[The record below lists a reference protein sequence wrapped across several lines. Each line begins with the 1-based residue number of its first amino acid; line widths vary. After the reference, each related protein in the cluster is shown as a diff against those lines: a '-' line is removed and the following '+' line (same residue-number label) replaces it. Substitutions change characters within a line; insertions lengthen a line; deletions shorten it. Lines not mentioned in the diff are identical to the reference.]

1 MSGNFRL
8 RGTLK
13 YSPHPLV
20 IYSRAPVQPSLVFS
34 LVSLKRSADIDLY
47 NQQLAPSMQ
56 RRPGTDCGAIPAS
69 GWRQVR
75 SESNRGAAGS
85 ELQRKRPTPS
95 RHARCSRLQ
104 WVNFVSDFVGD
115 QPGDP
120 DAMVHPPNGELC
132 NRTSFAPE
140 RASTKRNERDR
151 NRTKT

>member
-1 MSGNFRL
+1 MDGKNRITSASGIRTRIAPITLGTSVGIRIFASLEIDTLPNGYAFSSTPAMDRL
-8 RGTLK
+8 RRWKCKT
-13 YSPHPLV
+13 
-20 IYSRAPVQPSLVFS
+20 
-34 LVSLKRSADIDLY
+34 
-47 NQQLAPSMQ
+47 
-56 RRPGTDCGAIPAS
+56 IPAS

-75 SESNRGAAGS
+75 SESNRGAAGI

-115 QPGDP
+115 HLGDP
-120 DAMVHPPNGELC
+120 DAMVHRPNGELC

-140 RASTKRNERDR
+140 TASTKRNERDR